1 MRTPDDRH
9 APASAPASSSVAP
22 PPGHPRPAWV
32 AFLVA
37 ALFGAI
43 LALAAARLAA
53 PLLGSAAPAKAAL
66 RATYGRWLPL
76 LAAVSM
82 LAVGWLAILAHELG
96 HVVGGALGRF
106 RFHMLVVGPLR
117 IARDGEGG
125 ALRVG
130 VNRSLALYGGV
141 AAAFPTP
148 AADPMRGLALMV
160 AGGPLASVLLAAAA
174 GLAAG
179 AIASPGTRLL
189 LIGLTLMSG
198 GLALVTL
205 VPARTGGFATDG
217 ARLLRMLR
225 RGPEA
230 EREAAMMPLVGLLGS
245 GVLPREWP
253 QPQIDAA
260 LVHRDGSVEEC
271 TAWLLAYLHR
281 LDTGQIEAAGVALE
295 HVLALRHT
303 YPTPFA
309 PALDVEAAYYAAAH
323 RGDAAGA
330 RAMLAALPARSPGV
344 TPHDRALVEAAVLRA
359 EGDAEGAAR
368 IARDALPQVPASSA
382 FLRARLALLGHAHA
396 AETGVSA

>member
-1 MRTPDDRH
+1 M
-9 APASAPASSSVAP
+9 
-22 PPGHPRPAWV
+22 
-32 AFLVA
+32 
-37 ALFGAI
+37 ALFGA
-43 LALAAARLAA
+43 AVGLAASRLAA
-53 PLLGSAAPAKAAL
+53 PLFAGAAPAKAAL
-66 RATYGRWLPL
+66 RATFGRWLPL
-76 LAAVSM
+76 VVLVWMSAV
-82 LAVGWLAILAHELG
+82 AWLAILAHELG

-117 IARDGEGG
+117 VARDGRDG

-130 VNRSLALYGGV
+130 LNRSLALYGGV
-141 AAAFPTP
+141 AAAFPTA

-160 AGGPLASVLLAAAA
+160 AGGPLASVLLAAMA

-179 AIASPGTRLL
+179 AVASPGVTLL
-189 LIGLTLMSG
+189 LIALAVMSG
-198 GLALVTL
+198 GLACATL

-225 RGPEA
+225 RGPDA
-230 EREAAMMPLVGLLGS
+230 EREAATMPLVGMMGS

-253 QPQIDAA
+253 SHLVDAA
-260 LVHRDGSVEEC
+260 LVHRDGSAEEC

-281 LDTGQIEAAGVALE
+281 LDSGQVAAAGVALD

-303 YPTPFA
+303 YPAPFA

-330 RAMLAALPARSPGV
+330 RATLAALPARSPGV

-359 EGDAEGAAR
+359 EGDVDGAAR
-368 IARDALPQVPASSA
+368 VARSALPQVPASSS
-382 FLRARLALLGHAHA
+382 FLRARLAMLADA
-396 AETGVSA
+396 RQPSTGMPA